1 MAERSLLMKA
11 DGDARA
17 GLWGKRWA
25 TFRFKSADFS
35 IFYHFVQFKSTA
47 AEPV

>member
-11 DGDARA
+11 DGDAYA
-17 GLWGKRWA
+17 GTSRKCWTTLWL
-25 TFRFKSADFS
+25 KSADFS